1 LGNRLTAAGP
11 PGRPTA
17 GRESGF
23 TLLELVVVMSL
34 LAVMLYVAV
43 PRLQNDLLSD
53 GTLRAARWII
63 AQVRSLQQEAVQA
76 QTTFSLH
83 LDLAG
88 GRLWVTHE
96 AMDAAQQAAAED
108 GAFRLP
114 RGVRLREVAYPGGRQ
129 TDGVALIRFYPGEF
143 SDMALI
149 HIVDDGGRE
158 FSFRIEP
165 FLAGVKLFPERV
177 AFE

>member
-1 LGNRLTAAGP
+1 MGNPITARL
-11 PGRPTA
+11 PGKRC

-34 LAVMLYVAV
+34 LALMLYVAA

-63 AQVRSLQQEAVQA
+63 AQVRTLQQEAVRA

-83 LDLAG
+83 LDMAA

-96 AMDAAQQAAAED
+96 AMDAGLQAAAED
-108 GAFRLP
+108 AAYRLP
-114 RGVRLREVAYPGGRQ
+114 RGVRLQEVAYPGGRQ
-129 TDGVALIRFYPGEF
+129 TEGVAVIRFYPQEF

-149 HIVDDGGRE
+149 HIADDGGRE